1 MTEMSGYSDSD
12 KLTARCF
19 WETGPGSWTLA
30 QANKETHRLYNI
42 NSNIHKNVLQINIGN
57 TLFK

>member
-1 MTEMSGYSDSD
+1 MAEMSGYSDSV

-19 WETGPGSWTLA
+19 WETGSRLQTVA
-30 QANKETHRLYNI
+30 QANKVTHRLYNI
-42 NSNIHKNVLQINIGN
+42 NSNIHKNVLQIKIGN